1 MAPFIVQLILKGH
14 SQLMH
19 KRIRYYF
26 LADLHVTR
34 HAPQTEFEKRS
45 GNTQNKPCRV
55 ELVTLRIHRWIC
67 PGKAKHQRML
77 LNSIISRGEK

>member
-19 KRIRYYF
+19 KCIRYYF

-34 HAPQTEFEKRS
+34 HVPETEFEKRIR
-45 GNTQNKPCRV
+45 NTQNNHCRV
-55 ELVTLRIHRWIC
+55 ELVT
-67 PGKAKHQRML
+67 
-77 LNSIISRGEK
+77 SRNHDYRP

>member
-1 MAPFIVQLILKGH
+1 MAPFVVQLILKGH

-34 HAPQTEFEKRS
+34 HVPETKFEKRIR
-45 GNTQNKPCRV
+45 NTQNKRRV
-55 ELVTLRIHRWIC
+55 ELVT
-67 PGKAKHQRML
+67 
-77 LNSIISRGEK
+77 SRNHDYRP